1 MPDLPTRRGLQ
12 YRLTL
17 VATVLFFAGSLVV
30 VWQLLVLHRELSQRE
45 GENMVWALAQAQHQ
59 ATVLERDLAR
69 LRLRQTDAE
78 DIHLQSDLLF
88 SRLSLLTDGPQRRI
102 LRHYGQLDALL
113 PAIAEFEQV
122 DLLQL
127 LIGTETPVAQQELR
141 TLIAALAAAG
151 NQVMV
156 REREEKSRRL
166 DQLEHWIKAAF
177 AAIGM
182 VALCGGWL
190 MWQLVAALQRQR
202 TNARTIAAQRDA
214 LQQTIHD
221 LHRAQSATETYRNF
235 VSLVSHQFRTPL
247 AVIDST
253 AQRLMRQARRNG
265 GDQAEQVLERM
276 GETRHTVEGLTR
288 LLDSV
293 LTSVKL
299 EGGGIQLQARPLNL
313 VELVH
318 HVIDSNKP
326 MLDGRQ
332 IGIECQGVAADYA
345 CTGDAQL
352 LIHLLHNLLANAC
365 KYTPAGSP
373 LDVCLERAGDQLHCS
388 VRDHGPGVDAE
399 ELPLLFERF
408 YRSARSNTSEGSGLG
423 LYLARAIARL
433 HGGNLSAFLP
443 QGGGLAFTLDL
454 PGIVKSSDAPPPDA
468 DQSCATVGS
477 ER

>member
-1 MPDLPTRRGLQ
+1 MPDLPIRRGLQ

-17 VATVLFFAGSLVV
+17 AATVLFFAGSLVV

-59 ATVLERDLAR
+59 ATLLERDLAR
-69 LRLRQTDAE
+69 LRLQQSDAE
-78 DIHLQSDLLF
+78 DIHLQADLLH

-113 PAIAEFEQV
+113 PAMAAFEQV

-127 LIGTETPVAQQELR
+127 LIGTDNPVAQQELR
-141 TLIAALAAAG
+141 MLIAALAAAG

-166 DQLEHWIKAAF
+166 DQLEQWIKAAF

-253 AQRLMRQARRNG
+253 AQRLMRQARRSG
-265 GDQAEQVLERM
+265 GEQSEQVLERM

-299 EGGGIQLQARPLNL
+299 DGGGIQLQARPVNL
-313 VELVH
+313 AELASHVVEG
-318 HVIDSNKP
+318 NKP
-326 MLDGRQ
+326 MLGERQ
-332 IGIECQGVAADYA
+332 VSIECQDPPADYVCA
-345 CTGDAQL
+345 GDAQL

-365 KYTPAGSP
+365 KYTPVGSP
-373 LDVCLERAGDQLHCS
+373 LDLRLERAGDRLHCS
-388 VRDHGPGVDAE
+388 VRDHGSGVAAE

-408 YRSARSNTSEGSGLG
+408 YRSARSHGSEGTGLG

-433 HGGNLSAFLP
+433 HGGDLNAFLP
-443 QGGGLAFTLDL
+443 PDGGLAFTLSL
-454 PGIVKSSDAPPPDA
+454 PVLNKNRDGVSQDNERACSTAE
-468 DQSCATVGS
+468 S

>member
-1 MPDLPTRRGLQ
+1 MPDLSMRRGLQ

-17 VATVLFFAGSLVV
+17 AATVLFFAGSLVV

-69 LRLRQTDAE
+69 LRLQQTDAE
-78 DIHLQSDLLF
+78 DIHLQADLLH

-113 PAIAEFEQV
+113 PAMAAFEQV

-127 LIGTETPVAQQELR
+127 LIGTDNPVAQQELR
-141 TLIAALAAAG
+141 TLIAVLTTAG
-151 NQVMV
+151 NQVML

-182 VALCGGWL
+182 VALCGSWL
-190 MWQLVAALQRQR
+190 MWQVVAALQRQR

-253 AQRLMRQARRNG
+253 AQRLMRQARRSG
-265 GDQAEQVLERM
+265 GEQAEQVLERM
-276 GETRHTVEGLTR
+276 GQTRHTVEGLTR

-313 VELVH
+313 AALVH
-318 HVIDSNKP
+318 YVVDSNKP
-326 MLDGRQ
+326 MLDGRE
-332 IGIECQGVAADYA
+332 INIECSEPSADFVCA
-345 CTGDAQL
+345 GDEQL

-373 LDVCLERAGDQLHCS
+373 LDLLLARDGDQLHCS
-388 VRDHGPGVDAE
+388 VRDYGAGVAAE

-408 YRSARSNTSEGSGLG
+408 YRSARSGASEGSGLG

-433 HGGNLSAFLP
+433 HGGNLNASLSE
-443 QGGGLAFTLDL
+443 GGGLVFTLDL
-454 PGIVKSSDAPPPDA
+454 PASVKNSDASSPDT
-468 DQSCATVGS
+468 DQACAAMEDG
-477 ER
+477 R